1 MERSRDL
8 IVNLDCI
15 QKDKNYFIHQ
25 RCKVD
30 FQNKK
35 RVENFDFLPFF
46 LTYLLCF
53 LRFELLYQT
62 TIVLIILNTDVN
74 HSH

>member
-8 IVNLDCI
+8 IFNLDCI
-15 QKDKNYFIHQ
+15 QKDKNYFIQ
-25 RCKVD
+25 QCCKVD

-35 RVENFDFLPFF
+35 RVENLDFLPFF

-53 LRFELLYQT
+53 LRFGLLHWLF
-62 TIVLIILNTDVN
+62 LI
-74 HSH
+74 